1 MKLTETRVGLNFAIY
16 GIEFEKSMLSGGNA
30 VNIKRFLFIFVLAAG
45 LIPVSRPVF
54 AHHSVAEFDMGNV
67 SNIKGTVTKYEWTNP
82 HAYIYLEVKDD
93 KGATEEWM
101 AELGSLGMLARANW
115 KKDPVKPGDQI
126 TVYGNRAKDGRF
138 MIHIDHIVF
147 PNGQELS
154 ARIG

>member
-1 MKLTETRVGLNFAIY
+1 
-16 GIEFEKSMLSGGNA
+16 
-30 VNIKRFLFIFVLAAG
+30 VNIKRFLFIFVLAVG
-45 LIPVSRPVF
+45 LLPVSRPAF
-54 AHHSVAEFDMGNV
+54 AHHSVAEFDMANV
-67 SNIKGTVTKYEWTNP
+67 STIKGTVTRYEWTNP

-93 KGATEEWM
+93 KGGTEEWM

-115 KKDPVKPGDQI
+115 KKDTVKPGDQI